1 MKKFL
6 SILLALASAGL
17 AAGAVYLMASAP
29 AEPPRDWPAHMTVQQ
44 HALLIGPI
52 DHSYRVAAYLITWAI
67 QLGYLGWL
75 AVKWRPAKRAY

>member
-6 SILLALASAGL
+6 SILLVLASVGL

-75 AVKWRPAKRAY
+75 ATKWRTAKHSR

>member
-1 MKKFL
+1 MKKLL
-6 SILLALASAGL
+6 SILLALASAAL
-17 AAGAVYLMASAP
+17 AVGAAYLMVSAP

-75 AVKWRPAKRAY
+75 AMKWRPAKRTP

>member
-1 MKKFL
+1 MKKSL

-17 AAGAVYLMASAP
+17 AATAVYLMASAP

-44 HALLIGPI
+44 HALMVVPI
-52 DHSYRVAAYLITWAI
+52 DHSYRVAAYFITWAI

-75 AVKWRPAKRAY
+75 AMKWHSVKRAQ